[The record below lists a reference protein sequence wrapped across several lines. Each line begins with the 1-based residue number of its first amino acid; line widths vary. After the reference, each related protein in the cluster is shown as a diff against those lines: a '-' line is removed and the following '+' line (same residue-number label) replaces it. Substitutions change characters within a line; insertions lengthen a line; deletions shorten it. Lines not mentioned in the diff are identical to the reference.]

1 MSRVNSKPCCKVCKD
16 AGKSAQEY
24 SSHWPKNNT
33 GRVVCPTLL
42 EQRCRNC
49 DAFGHTV
56 KYCQELAKDKKND
69 AKFAHFVARQE
80 RIRSYD
86 KKEKKPCASVAPT
99 VSRFALLMEDNE
111 SDESPRSPKRT
122 EKKAPVEEFPA
133 LPGNVAI
140 WPEHAPAPLRGKPMA
155 WSDMITMARGVMD
168 GYVTPEMSGL
178 FDLKREPKEMSARE
192 KAAAIHRQECF
203 KGLNGKG
210 WADLDDSD
218 DEELEMTAED
228 AW

>member
-1 MSRVNSKPCCKVCKD
+1 MSRVNGKPCCKVCKD
-16 AGKSAQEY
+16 AGKSAEQY
-24 SSHWPKNNT
+24 SSHWPKDNA
-33 GRVVCPTLL
+33 GRVICITLL
-42 EQRCRNC
+42 NQSCRYC
-49 DAFGHTV
+49 EESGHTV
-56 KYCQELAKDKKND
+56 KYCPKLAKDKKND
-69 AKFAHFVARQE
+69 AKFSHFVDRKE
-80 RIRSYD
+80 RIRVYEEKSTG
-86 KKEKKPCASVAPT
+86 KKHSVVAPA
-99 VSRFALLMEDNE
+99 VGRFALLMDDNE
-111 SDESPRSPKRT
+111 SDDSPSREPRSPKRT

-133 LPGNVAI
+133 LPGNAAI

-218 DEELEMTAED
+218 DED
-228 AW
+228 W